1 MKRVLVLL
9 FSVTM
14 LGMVLLLA
22 SNAGAAEFTQCPP
35 VYKDTGCQFLVTVS
49 SSGVSV
55 AQDSAQEPYEGAED
69 ALIGVVN
76 NTSGPLSSVPL
87 EAEGLFSFDG
97 DGLCDPGEMPLPS
110 GCKPLSKQPNGEA
123 VPSGTTCAG
132 QDGYCGFEPPPGEPT
147 GVTFEGLTIAGFAS
161 NGDAVTGYE
170 GPGVW
175 FSGIA
180 CNDSSGVINFSP
192 ALEPGKSAYFSLEE
206 PPQGQSL
213 GTSNSSSVTTSLSAS
228 TVVQGAP
235 VTDSATVTGC
245 TAASAGGTMSYAVYS
260 NPTCTSLVTQAG
272 EAPVSNGVAGASA
285 AETGLAPGTYYW
297 QASYNGEL
305 RNAASKS
312 ECGAEVLKVLA
323 PTTTTTV
330 QSGAGVTGASLTV
343 PAGTAVT
350 DQAHIAGALA
360 ASATGSV
367 VYRVYKNSTCTL
379 EASPASTATV
389 NAGAVGASSAVDLGV
404 GTYYWKAE
412 YSGDGVT
419 NAGSVSACGSE
430 ILVVAR
436 KANLGGL
443 PSTHKCFSKRR
454 FLVHPTAPRGV
465 KLVSAEVQIDGAKEK
480 AGRLV
485 HGGIAV
491 SLVGLP
497 KGTFRISLIA
507 KSSKGVLYEEVRTFH
522 TCVVSKRH
530 RRK

>member
-1 MKRVLVLL
+1 
-9 FSVTM
+9 
-14 LGMVLLLA
+14 
-22 SNAGAAEFTQCPP
+22 
-35 VYKDTGCQFLVTVS
+35 
-49 SSGVSV
+49 
-55 AQDSAQEPYEGAED
+55 
-69 ALIGVVN
+69 
-76 NTSGPLSSVPL
+76 
-87 EAEGLFSFDG
+87 
-97 DGLCDPGEMPLPS
+97 
-110 GCKPLSKQPNGEA
+110 
-123 VPSGTTCAG
+123 
-132 QDGYCGFEPPPGEPT
+132 
-147 GVTFEGLTIAGFAS
+147 LTIAGFAS

-213 GTSNSSSVTTSLSAS
+213 GTSNSSGVTTALSAS
-228 TVVQGAP
+228 TVVQGTP

-260 NPTCTSLVTQAG
+260 NPTCTALVTQAG
-272 EAPVSNGVAGASA
+272 EVPVVNGVAGASA
-285 AETGLAPGTYYW
+285 GEAGLAPGTYYW

-312 ECGAEVLKVLA
+312 ECGTEVLKVLA
-323 PTTTTTV
+323 PTTTTTA

-367 VYRVYKNSTCTL
+367 VYHVYKNSSCTL
-379 EASPASTATV
+379 EAAPESIANVS
-389 NAGAVGASSAVDLGV
+389 AGVAGASSAVDLAV
-404 GTYYWKAE
+404 GKYYWKAE
-412 YSGDGVT
+412 YSGDGVS
-419 NAGSVSACGSE
+419 NAGSLSACGSE

-443 PSTHKCFSKRR
+443 PSTHKCFSKRK
-454 FLVHPTAPRGV
+454 FVVHPNAPRGV
-465 KLVSAEVQIDGAKEK
+465 KLLSAEVQINGTKEK

-485 HGGIAV
+485 HGGITV

-507 KSSKGVLYEEVRTFH
+507 ESSKGALYEEVRTFH

-530 RRK
+530 HRK